1 MGGADRLV
9 AGFSDAGPAMSL
21 WIPTTRRRRGR
32 SRPRQGHP
40 AARNNPCRPLGAPPE
55 LPGVGAAPSRPSVT
69 VRADQRQNLHAS
81 SRNRGSGAPH
91 GRRRP
96 RSEGPPGRSPRRTPR
111 PSWPGRTPQS
121 FDSRSTH
128 SWGQVCGHL
137 GAAWWTEPGRTGVP
151 ARCPP
156 HTPDDP
162 RIRARPDHALH
173 TSPGRPTSTDTGAP
187 QRPQDLLSLL
197 FFFSSENYRR
207 PGLGNVRAPS
217 PAQGRSVGPPCQA
230 LP

>member
-1 MGGADRLV
+1 MLA
-9 AGFSDAGPAMSL
+9 SDATTAPVTRPSRHAVEGRGVIRAAWRTRIGPRVSQYRDGYRGCGA
-21 WIPTTRRRRGR
+21 TTAYDGPMKRSPCVAKHAALADTASPQHSTVRPNGTSR
-32 SRPRQGHP
+32 SRS
-40 AARNNPCRPLGAPPE
+40 
-55 LPGVGAAPSRPSVT
+55 GAATS
-69 VRADQRQNLHAS
+69 
-81 SRNRGSGAPH
+81 
-91 GRRRP
+91 
-96 RSEGPPGRSPRRTPR
+96 RSPRRTPR

-137 GAAWWTEPGRTGVP
+137 GAAWWTESGRTGVP

-156 HTPDDP
+156 HTPDGP

-207 PGLGNVRAPS
+207 PGLGNVRGHS